1 MVVEQVM
8 KERLQVDA
16 LKLILTKR
24 SAIELDISV
33 LESIDST
40 NSWCLQQSKIGKSLP
55 FACFAEQQTQGR
67 GRRGKTWFMSPGSN
81 IAMSVVWSFDTAYQQ
96 LILLPLSIALAIV
109 ETLESFGLQDVQIK
123 WPNDVYVGDK
133 KIAGILIET
142 QPVKSA
148 SKKNTEI
155 VVTVGIG
162 LNYDMSSF
170 DENIRQSLT
179 LTDICEQLGL
189 QSLKA
194 FPDRVEVA
202 AALLGN
208 TIAACRDYLQNS
220 QRSLEKFRTQYDY
233 CKGKNV
239 EIVLDNNER
248 LSGSAQGVNTA
259 AELLVLIDGQQ
270 RAFNSAE
277 VSVKI

>member
-1 MVVEQVM
+1 M
-8 KERLQVDA
+8 KEKLQVEM
-16 LKLILTKR
+16 LKLVLAKR
-24 SAIELDISV
+24 SAIKLDITV

-40 NSWCLQQSKIGKSLP
+40 NSWCLQQSKAGKSLP

-81 IAMSVVWSFDTAYQQ
+81 IAMTVTWPFDAAYQQ

-109 ETLESFGLQDVQIK
+109 ETLESFGLRDVQIK

-142 QPVKSA
+142 LPVKSA

-155 VVTVGIG
+155 AVAVGIG
-162 LNYDMSSF
+162 LNYDMSSL

-189 QSLKA
+189 QSLEV

-202 AALLGN
+202 AALLSN
-208 TIAACRDYLQNS
+208 TVIACRDYLQAS

-239 EIVLDNNER
+239 EIVLDNNEC
-248 LSGSAQGVNTA
+248 LSGSAQGVNAA